1 MIFRLYYTYRK
12 KLANLCE
19 NSPSFSKF
27 EVDLVTLEKKH
38 DNVIDKENK
47 TKEEE
52 EEFAFVEKLYED
64 ADKLLNI
71 KIGFRVNRWIF
82 NKGWIFNVDLSLI
95 SSDKIIFG
103 RDKHSSH
110 SLSLQGFNDKS
121 NMPYWKFKNSWGNEG
136 IDGGFL
142 RFEIG
147 IFDNIWD
154 LAKRLYKNINSD
166 QLSAP
171 EFKYFKLPLQ
181 ERFSNAMKGLQFHN
195 LFVDYGR
202 DLDGNQYDFP
212 WNDRTEWIDYNNHLD
227 TRKSMF
233 FKSRGTSCSS
243 PSLNFK
249 IIIPE
254 RKIFDCA
261 DDVFKKKVQETLQ
274 NIDIQKKIKK
284 KKLIN
289 IYKKYL
295 NSIIRYRI
303 KSFQTNISNSVFK
316 SVVAPRERDIDF
328 PHPSCSYYRKNIFYC
343 TQIYL

>member
-1 MIFRLYYTYRK
+1 CHTWIKDKLPKCIPSIPSDLEYDTLLSKCAERNSEFKNRSLYDQEEGTKLTLKEYKLDIFKSSKREVIDILNKEIGASVIVSWYMGPYIYMIFRLYYTYRK

-212 WNDRTEWIDYNNHLD
+212 WN
-227 TRKSMF
+227 
-233 FKSRGTSCSS
+233 
-243 PSLNFK
+243 
-249 IIIPE
+249 
-254 RKIFDCA
+254 
-261 DDVFKKKVQETLQ
+261 
-274 NIDIQKKIKK
+274 
-284 KKLIN
+284 
-289 IYKKYL
+289 
-295 NSIIRYRI
+295 
-303 KSFQTNISNSVFK
+303 
-316 SVVAPRERDIDF
+316 
-328 PHPSCSYYRKNIFYC
+328 
-343 TQIYL
+343 